1 MLSRFFA
8 LLLILLFIPLLCI
21 IGIIISIHH
30 PGPLFYSQLREGK
43 HGKPFRIWKLRTMVK
58 NSNQVL
64 EELLLSDKALASEWK
79 AYGNLKSD
87 PRIAGK
93 LAKFT
98 RQTSIDEIPQLW
110 NVCKGE
116 MAFIGPRPLEIFLAE
131 QLSQDV
137 RAARNAVLPGMTGL
151 WQIGPRNESNV
162 QQMQHY
168 DLLYIERQSL
178 SLNMYILC
186 QTIIVLL
193 KRKGA

>member
-21 IGIIISIHH
+21 IGIIISIHY

-116 MAFIGPRPLEIFLAE
+116 MAFIGPRPLEMFLAE
-131 QLSQDV
+131 QLSPDV

-178 SLNMYILC
+178 SLNMYILY

>member
-8 LLLILLFIPLLCI
+8 LLLLLLFIPLLCL
-21 IGIIISIHH
+21 IGFIISIRY
-30 PGPLFYSQLREGK
+30 PGSVFYSQFREGK

-64 EELLLSDKALASEWK
+64 EELLQSNKVLAAEWK
-79 AYGNLKSD
+79 AYGYLKKD

-93 LAKFT
+93 VAKFA
-98 RQTSIDEIPQLW
+98 RQTSLDELPQLW
-110 NVCKGE
+110 NVCRGE

-131 QLSQDV
+131 QLPADV
-137 RAARNAVLPGMTGL
+137 RIRRNALLPGMTGL
-151 WQIGPRNESNV
+151 WQIGSRNESNV

-168 DLLYIERQSL
+168 DLLYIEKQSL
-178 SLNMYILC
+178 SLNIYILW

-193 KRKGA
+193 KKKGI